1 MPHESDRPET
11 PETVVL
17 TGDEP
22 AARRAGD
29 PDPAAAT
36 SLLDPRA
43 VQILTAEHG
52 SLLSARSLAYNE
64 AFSRV
69 GTFLAFLSMAFVA
82 LALVAQ
88 VVPIGPDLLA
98 VTALVLAF
106 SLAIGLTTYGR
117 VMAASYEDYRAV
129 HGMARIRHGY
139 VEVAPVILPYLID
152 SIHDDLPGV
161 MVSYGS
167 PPTRGAG
174 AILYGLTTSAG
185 TLALI
190 LAMMSGVLALVVAL
204 ALAWPITASS
214 VLALVVGV
222 ATLAT
227 IVAWS
232 FRYYGRVQ
240 RTLRVAFPSAPGH
253 DPSGESQ
260 SVR

>member
-1 MPHESDRPET
+1 MRQDSTQPGTPAMAQAGGEERPKGSPQEAT
-11 PETVVL
+11 
-17 TGDEP
+17 P
-22 AARRAGD
+22 AAV
-29 PDPAAAT
+29 T

-64 AFSRV
+64 AFTRV

-88 VVPIGPDLLA
+88 VVPLGRDLLV

-106 SLAIGLTTYGR
+106 GLVIGLTTYGR

-139 VEVAPVILPYLID
+139 AEVAPVILPYLIEG
-152 SIHDDLPGV
+152 IHDDLPGV

-167 PPTRGAG
+167 PPTRGGG

-190 LAMMSGVLALVVAL
+190 LAMLSGVLALVVAL
-204 ALAWPITASS
+204 ALAWTITASV
-214 VLALVVGV
+214 VLALLVGGV
-222 ATLAT
+222 ALVA
-227 IVAWS
+227 IVGWS
-232 FRYYGRVQ
+232 VQYYGRVQ
-240 RTLRVAFPSAPGH
+240 RTLPVAFPTPPDGTSSARS
-253 DPSGESQ
+253 PSA
-260 SVR
+260 

>member
-1 MPHESDRPET
+1 MPHESEQPET
-11 PETVVL
+11 PKQVVL

-22 AARRAGD
+22 AARGARGA
-29 PDPAAAT
+29 DPAAVT
-36 SLLDPRA
+36 SLLDSRA

-64 AFSRV
+64 AFTRV

-88 VVPIGPDLLA
+88 VVPVGRDLLV

-106 SLAIGLTTYGR
+106 GLVIGLTTYGR

-139 VEVAPVILPYLID
+139 AEVAPVILPYLID

-204 ALAWPITASS
+204 ALAWTITASS
-214 VLALVVGV
+214 VLALLVGV
-222 ATLAT
+222 GMLAT
-227 IVAWS
+227 ILAWS
-232 FRYYGRVQ
+232 FRYYAQVQ
-240 RTLRVAFPSAPGH
+240 RTLRVAFPSAAAGASPEAS
-253 DPSGESQ
+253 PSI
-260 SVR
+260 R